1 MPKLATFFQTLLE
14 SGRVQVVSD
23 DLSPFQ
29 VDDYDATLDLLR
41 RFHMADSVE
50 MAYKTPIF
58 FAPAACW
65 AAEYFYRA
73 VHLAVLRDMDEA
85 AIRDLLRPYPAET
98 NPESVYSV
106 DLVFRYLPGLFG
118 LAKGLAP
125 RDLLV
130 QTLRE
135 AALQWSF
142 STVGMELEGEPDLTH
157 ILAHPAL
164 RAAYVDRIIRQK
176 DQKRAAD
183 PRVAPLVGEALG
195 GFADNIWPGFAQN
208 R

>member
-1 MPKLATFFQTLLE
+1 MKLTTFFQTLLE
-14 SGRVQVVSD
+14 SGRVQV
-23 DLSPFQ
+23 LAPPSPIQ
-29 VDDYDATLDLLR
+29 EEDQQATLNLLS
-41 RFHMADSVE
+41 RFYIADSVE
-50 MAYKTPIF
+50 MAHKTPDF
-58 FAPAACW
+58 SPPAALW

-73 VHLAVLRDMDEA
+73 VHLTVLRDLDEA
-85 AIRDLLRPYPAET
+85 AIRKWLRPYTAEAE
-98 NPESVYSV
+98 PEAIYSV

-130 QTLRE
+130 EILRE
-135 AALQWSF
+135 TAVQWSF
-142 STVGMELEGEPDLTH
+142 STVGMGLDSEPDLTH

-183 PRVAPLVGEALG
+183 PHVAPLVREAMG
-195 GFADNIWPGFAQN
+195 GFAESIWPGWSHS